1 MTPQQRD
8 TKLPDRA
15 VIVLIG
21 AAGSGKSTLAST
33 WHPSQVLSLDHYRAL
48 VSDSA
53 GDQEATGDAVA
64 ALHHVLEARLRR
76 GLTSVID
83 ATNTGTAVRARILEA
98 ADRYGMPTVALLVTA
113 PLSVCLERNA
123 ARPHDRHVP
132 EHILRA
138 QHAAVAAARPRL
150 EGEGFGQVVFASDID
165 RLGPLLQRLSD
176 NRLGEALRHD
186 RAGRPDEALLCRFL
200 GPELARLTV
209 REGGAAPASGTQILT
224 VRIGGHRLTLRL
236 STDGPSVPALDVLLP
251 CFGDNAPDDECPG
264 PVWAPVHDA
273 RDIAGCSRAL
283 VQDPDVV
290 CARCRTQA
298 VDPELADHPTPFRD
312 ALDHSVPTVRTS
324 PEG

>member
-1 MTPQQRD
+1 MR
-8 TKLPDRA
+8 R
-15 VIVLIG
+15 
-21 AAGSGKSTLAST
+21 
-33 WHPSQVLSLDHYRAL
+33 
-48 VSDSA
+48 
-53 GDQEATGDAVA
+53 
-64 ALHHVLEARLRR
+64 RL
-76 GLTSVID
+76 
-83 ATNTGTAVRARILEA
+83 RARILEA
-98 ADRYGMPTVALLVTA
+98 AGRYGMPTVALIVTT

-123 ARPHDRHVP
+123 TRPHDRHVP

-138 QHAAVAAARPRL
+138 QHAAVAAAPSRL
-150 EGEGFGQVVFASDID
+150 EGEGFGQVMLASDID

-176 NRLGEALRHD
+176 NRHAEALRHD

-209 REGGAAPASGTQILT
+209 REEGAALASGNQILT

-236 STDGPSVPALDVLLP
+236 STGGPSVPALDVLLP
-251 CFGDNAPDDECPG
+251 CFGNNAPENECLG

-298 VDPELADHPTPFRD
+298 ADPEIADHTPRPAPFHD
-312 ALDHSVPTVRTS
+312 ALDHSAPTVRTS